1 MNPIFN
7 SIHPKL
13 AQYIHF
19 ADALVE
25 TFGSNCEIA
34 IHEFSHPESSVV
46 YLAGN
51 VVGRK
56 IGSSITE
63 PLELQLRLYGDNVPN
78 IYNFNRRLKD
88 GRNTKCS
95 NIFIRDDQCKVI
107 GCFCINYDLS
117 SIEAMKKFADEWIP
131 PEDTGENLS
140 EEKYSD
146 ISNVLDQIIN
156 DTLSKYSKPVSLMQ
170 KEDKL
175 KIVGILDERG
185 VFLIKGAIENVANSI
200 GVSRYSV
207 YNYLDQIRATKR

>member
-1 MNPIFN
+1 MSQNFN

-13 AQYIHF
+13 AQYIPF

-25 TFGSNCEIA
+25 TFGTSCEIA

-51 VVGRK
+51 VVGRQ
-56 IGSSITE
+56 IGSPITE

-78 IYNFNRRLKD
+78 IYNFTRRLKD

-95 NIFIRDDQCKVI
+95 NIFIRDDQGKVI

-117 SIEAMKKFADEWIP
+117 LIEAIKMFTDEWIP
-131 PEDTGENLS
+131 PKDKTENLL

-146 ISNVLDQIIN
+146 ISNVLSQIIN
-156 DTLSKYSKPVSLMQ
+156 DTLSRYSKPVSLMQ

-175 KIVGILDERG
+175 KIVEALDEKG
-185 VFLIKGAIENVANSI
+185 VFLIKGSVENVANAI
-200 GVSRYSV
+200 GVSRYSI
-207 YNYLDQIRATKR
+207 YNYLDEIRAARK

>member
-1 MNPIFN
+1 MNPALN

-13 AQYIHF
+13 TQYIPF

-25 TFGSNCEIA
+25 TFGSSCEIA

-56 IGSSITE
+56 IGSPITE
-63 PLELQLRLYGDNVPN
+63 PLELQLRLYGDNVPD
-78 IYNFNRRLKD
+78 IYNFTRKLKD

-95 NIFIRDDQCKVI
+95 NIFIRDDQNKVI

-117 SIEAMKKFADEWIP
+117 LIEAMKKFTDEWIP
-131 PEDTGENLS
+131 PEAKSNHSS

-175 KIVGILDERG
+175 KIVENLDERG
-185 VFLIKGAIENVANSI
+185 VFLIKGSVDNVANSI

-207 YNYLDQIRATKR
+207 YNYLDEVRASKR